1 MLWSHKDNLKA
12 YDGKRVNLWSSD
24 PESSV
29 VNGKSSWFFSLSLN
43 YVRNQGAAWGMLNDW
58 DDRFRVPFFYAVTL
72 IAVLMIFLYL
82 KTTPLSHRLAR
93 FSFILILSGAIGNFL
108 DRVQQGYVIDLLTP
122 GGLFLFLF
130 SKV

>member
-1 MLWSHKDNLKA
+1 MFKELKKSVFLSRIALFLVVLGSVGLDQVTKKMAEKELMLWSHKDNLKA

-58 DDRFRVPFFYAVTL
+58 DDRFRVPFF
-72 IAVLMIFLYL
+72 M
-82 KTTPLSHRLAR
+82 R
-93 FSFILILSGAIGNFL
+93 
-108 DRVQQGYVIDLLTP
+108 
-122 GGLFLFLF
+122 
-130 SKV
+130 